1 MESWASGFIDW
12 LVANQLIWVPIA
24 TLIASALCAVL
35 KTRAGRLYWILE
47 VIALNFWRAKDKP
60 GEDSWKRSS
69 GTLLPMLFTL
79 VLGLNICMLPACGG
93 FTSNSYVAL
102 SVAGT
107 AYDTAFKTLG
117 ALHAQGKIDDATKQK
132 AIEVGEVYYVAY
144 HEAVTALEVYKAVK
158 DAGADEATQATAKG
172 KVLDWLTEVQKQLN
186 NIRGYAGLSP
196 VTIDMDIGGA
206 E

>member
-1 MESWASGFIDW
+1 MESWANGFIDW

-60 GEDSWKRSS
+60 GEDSWKSPG
-69 GTLLPMLFTL
+69 GTLLPVLFAL
-79 VLGLNICMLPACGG
+79 VLGLNICMLPACAT
-93 FTSNSYVAL
+93 FTSNSYTVL

-107 AYDTAFKTLG
+107 AYDTSFKTLG
-117 ALHAQGKIDDATKQK
+117 ALHAQGKIDDATRDK
-132 AIEVGEVYYVAY
+132 AIAAGEVYYVAY
-144 HEAVTALEVYKAVK
+144 HEAVTALEVYKAIK
-158 DAGADEATQATAKG
+158 DAGDDKVGEATAKA
-172 KVLDWLTEVQKQLN
+172 KVLSTLTEVQKQLD
-186 NIRGYAGLSP
+186 NIRGYAGLPP
-196 VTIDMDIGGA
+196 VDIDVGGV